1 MHINEQA
8 VSFAAFSLAKVLA
21 AELLRKGILDHQ
33 EFVSAILSEID
44 QQRKVDAARNED
56 TATLLSVY
64 VDEIS
69 V

>member
-44 QQRKVDAARNED
+44 QQRKVD
-56 TATLLSVY
+56 
-64 VDEIS
+64 IP
-69 V
+69 